1 MMCASAKKHPSCLA
15 TKLWRTD
22 PVFGFL
28 RTDTQALDAF
38 FPKNMHVTEKLA
50 GVLAIYAEKRSDVS
64 QAAMGGRETHTKS
77 CTTG

>member
-1 MMCASAKKHPSCLA
+1 MPGDEVVENRSCL
-15 TKLWRTD
+15 W
-22 PVFGFL
+22 FL

-50 GVLAIYAEKRSDVS
+50 GVLAISVEKRSDVS

-77 CTTG
+77 CTSG